1 MSYSEVCPQPVR
13 RAVMKQGWYDLA
25 YIHFRYSVDE
35 VARILPDGLEVDVCD
50 GSAWVGLIP
59 FSMRGIGVP
68 GLPGVPYLG
77 SFAEINVRTY
87 VRRNGVPG
95 VWFCSLDI
103 NRLLP
108 TIVART
114 TYTLP
119 YCFGRASNKRV
130 GDELHTM
137 VERRWPRAGSEASAQ
152 STNGTPDRNRGTKKP
167 HTNIRLKIGEQIVS
181 PSPLEIFL
189 SARWGLYTT
198 TRGGSLRYAPI
209 SHEPWRLQ
217 RAEII
222 SLDDSL
228 IEAAGFAA
236 PTVAVNGEPHVM
248 FSSGLPVRVGL
259 PKRVS

>member
-1 MSYSEVCPQPVR
+1 MSYSEICPNPVR

-25 YIHFRYSVDE
+25 YIHYRYSVEE
-35 VARILPDGLEVDVCD
+35 VASILPKGLEVDVCD

-68 GLPGVPYLG
+68 GLPAVPYLG
-77 SFAEINVRTY
+77 SFPEVNVRTY

-108 TIVART
+108 TVVART

-130 GDELHTM
+130 GDELITT
-137 VERRWPRAGSEASAQ
+137 VERRWPRGEA
-152 STNGTPDRNRGTKKP
+152 
-167 HTNIRLKIGEQIVS
+167 HTSIRLKIGEHIVA

-198 TRGGSLRYAPI
+198 TRGGNLRYAPI
-209 SHEPWRLQ
+209 SHAPWQLQ

-222 SLDDSL
+222 SIEDSL
-228 IEAAGFAA
+228 VTAAGFLA
-236 PTVAVNGEPHVM
+236 PMVAKNGEPNVM
-248 FSSGLPVRVGL
+248 FSSGVPVRVGL
-259 PKRVS
+259 PRRA

>member
-25 YIHFRYSVDE
+25 YIHFRYSVEE
-35 VARILPDGLEVDVCD
+35 VAKVLPAGLEVDVCD

-68 GLPGVPYLG
+68 GLPAVPYLG

-87 VRRNGVPG
+87 VRHNGVPG

-130 GDELHTM
+130 GDELHTR
-137 VERRWPRAGSEASAQ
+137 VERRWPRG
-152 STNGTPDRNRGTKKP
+152 DRAAN
-167 HTNIRLKIGEQIVS
+167 TNIRLKIGEQIVA

-209 SHEPWRLQ
+209 SHEPWKLH
-217 RAEII
+217 RAELV

-228 IEAAGFAA
+228 IEAAGFAK
-236 PTVAVNGEPHVM
+236 PTIANNGEPQVM
-248 FSSGLPVRVGL
+248 FSPGLPVRVGL
-259 PKRVS
+259 PRRV

>member
-1 MSYSEVCPQPVR
+1 MSGSEICPQPVR

-25 YIHFRYSVDE
+25 YIHFRYSVEE
-35 VARILPDGLEVDVCD
+35 VAQILPDGLEVDVCD

-68 GLPGVPYLG
+68 GLPAVPYLG
-77 SFAEINVRTY
+77 TFPEVNVRTY
-87 VRRNGVPG
+87 VRRNGVRG

-130 GDELHTM
+130 GDELMTT
-137 VERRWPRAGSEASAQ
+137 VERRWPRGEAH
-152 STNGTPDRNRGTKKP
+152 TK
-167 HTNIRLKIGEQIVS
+167 IRLKIGEHIVA
-181 PSPLEIFL
+181 PSPLEVFL

-198 TRGGSLRYAPI
+198 TRRGNLRYAPI

-228 IEAAGFAA
+228 IDAAGFAA
-236 PTVAVNGEPHVM
+236 PNVAVNGEPHVM
-248 FSSGLPVRVGL
+248 FSGGVPVRVGL
-259 PKRVS
+259 PRRA

>member
-1 MSYSEVCPQPVR
+1 
-13 RAVMKQGWYDLA
+13 
-25 YIHFRYSVDE
+25 
-35 VARILPDGLEVDVCD
+35 
-50 GSAWVGLIP
+50 
-59 FSMRGIGVP
+59 MRGIGVP

-130 GDELHTM
+130 GDELLTM
-137 VERRWPRAGSEASAQ
+137 VKRRWPRG
-152 STNGTPDRNRGTKKP
+152 DRVAN
-167 HTNIRLKIGEQIVS
+167 TNIRLKIGEQIVA

-228 IEAAGFAA
+228 IEAAGFAT
-236 PTVAVNGEPHVM
+236 PTVAANGEPHVM

>member
-25 YIHFRYSVDE
+25 YIHFRYSVEE

-68 GLPGVPYLG
+68 GLPAVPYFG

-119 YCFGRASNKRV
+119 YCFGRASNRRV
-130 GDELHTM
+130 GEELHTM
-137 VERRWPRAGSEASAQ
+137 VERRWPREGGSASDASA
-152 STNGTPDRNRGTKKP
+152 TRAADFNRRAKAP
-167 HTNIRLKIGEQIVS
+167 HTNIRLRIGEPIVA

-209 SHEPWRLQ
+209 SHDPWRLQ
-217 RAEII
+217 RAEIVA
-222 SLDDSL
+222 LDDSL
-228 IEAAGFAA
+228 IEAAGFVA
-236 PTVAVNGEPHVM
+236 PNSKVNGEPHVM
-248 FSSGLPVRVGL
+248 YSLGVPVRVGL
-259 PKRVS
+259 PKRVG

>member
-1 MSYSEVCPQPVR
+1 MSYSEICPSPVR
-13 RAVMKQGWYDLA
+13 RAIMKQGWYDLA
-25 YIHFRYSVDE
+25 YIHYRYSVEE
-35 VARILPDGLEVDVCD
+35 VASILPAGLEVDVCD

-68 GLPGVPYLG
+68 GLPAVPYLG
-77 SFAEINVRTY
+77 SFPEVNVRTY

-108 TIVART
+108 TVVART

-130 GDELHTM
+130 GDELITT
-137 VERRWPRAGSEASAQ
+137 VERRWPRSVDAAS
-152 STNGTPDRNRGTKKP
+152 TR
-167 HTNIRLKIGEQIVS
+167 IRLKIGDRISV
-181 PSPLEIFL
+181 PSPLEVFL

-209 SHEPWRLQ
+209 SHAPWQLQ
-217 RAEII
+217 RAEIV

-228 IEAAGFAA
+228 ITAAGFLA
-236 PTVAVNGEPHVM
+236 PSLAKNGEPNVM

-259 PKRVS
+259 PKRV

>member
-1 MSYSEVCPQPVR
+1 MSSQDCPQPVR

-25 YIHFRYSVDE
+25 YIHYRYKVEE
-35 VARILPDGLEVDVCD
+35 VARILPPGLEVDVCD

-68 GLPGVPYLG
+68 VLPAVPYLG
-77 SFAEINVRTY
+77 SFPEVNVRTY

-103 NRLLP
+103 NRLVP

-119 YCFGRASNKRV
+119 YCFGKASNKRV
-130 GDELHTM
+130 GDELHTS
-137 VERRWPRAGSEASAQ
+137 VVRKWPRGSAE
-152 STNGTPDRNRGTKKP
+152 TK
-167 HTNIRLKIGEQIVS
+167 IQLKILEPIVE

-198 TRGGSLRYAPI
+198 TRGGALRYAPI
-209 SHEPWRLQ
+209 SHERWPLQ
-217 RAEII
+217 RAKII

-228 IEAAGFAA
+228 VQAAGFDS
-236 PTVAVNGEPHVM
+236 PRTDTNGEPNVM
-248 FSSGLPVRVGL
+248 FSSGVLVRVGL
-259 PKRVS
+259 PKRV

>member
-1 MSYSEVCPQPVR
+1 MSYSEICPQPVR

-25 YIHFRYSVDE
+25 YIHFRYSVEE

-68 GLPGVPYLG
+68 GLPAVPYLG
-77 SFAEINVRTY
+77 TFPEVNVRTY

-130 GDELHTM
+130 GDELITT
-137 VERRWPRAGSEASAQ
+137 VERRWPRGEAH
-152 STNGTPDRNRGTKKP
+152 TK
-167 HTNIRLKIGEQIVS
+167 IRLIIGEPIVA
-181 PSPLEIFL
+181 PSPLEVFL

-198 TRGGSLRYAPI
+198 TRRRNLRYAPI

-236 PTVAVNGEPHVM
+236 PNVAVNGEPHVM
-248 FSSGLPVRVGL
+248 FSGGVPVRVGL
-259 PKRVS
+259 PRRA

>member
-1 MSYSEVCPQPVR
+1 MTYSEVCPQPVR

-25 YIHFRYSVDE
+25 YIHFRYSVEE

-68 GLPGVPYLG
+68 GLPAVPYFG

-119 YCFGRASNKRV
+119 YCFGRASNRRV

-137 VERRWPRAGSEASAQ
+137 VERRWPRG
-152 STNGTPDRNRGTKKP
+152 DRAAN
-167 HTNIRLKIGEQIVS
+167 TNIRLRIGEPIVA
-181 PSPLEIFL
+181 PSSLEIFL

-217 RAEII
+217 RAEIVA
-222 SLDDSL
+222 LDDSL
-228 IEAAGFAA
+228 IEAAGFVA
-236 PTVAVNGEPHVM
+236 PNSKVNGEPHVM
-248 FSSGLPVRVGL
+248 YSPGVPVRVGL
-259 PKRVS
+259 PKRVG

>member
-1 MSYSEVCPQPVR
+1 MSEIVLLANFVASAVMTGVIWFVQWVHYPLLATVPVD
-13 RAVMKQGWYDLA
+13 RAVETAVEHQRRTGQVLA
-25 YIHFRYSVDE
+25 FPMATEGVTTLWLL
-35 VARILPDGLEVDVCD
+35 RILPDGLEVDVCD

-68 GLPGVPYLG
+68 GLPAVPYFG

-119 YCFGRASNKRV
+119 YCFGRASNRRV
-130 GDELHTM
+130 GEELHTM
-137 VERRWPRAGSEASAQ
+137 VERRWPRGDRSA
-152 STNGTPDRNRGTKKP
+152 N
-167 HTNIRLKIGEQIVS
+167 TNIHLRIGEPIVA

-198 TRGGSLRYAPI
+198 TAYFLAIFQTP
-209 SHEPWRLQ
+209 HEKTPRQKIDCAKLHF
-217 RAEII
+217 RRTA
-222 SLDDSL
+222 
-228 IEAAGFAA
+228 
-236 PTVAVNGEPHVM
+236 TT
-248 FSSGLPVRVGL
+248 RV
-259 PKRVS
+259 VH

>member
-1 MSYSEVCPQPVR
+1 MSYSEVCPNPVR

-25 YIHFRYSVDE
+25 YIHFRYSVEE

-68 GLPGVPYLG
+68 GMPAVPYLG
-77 SFAEINVRTY
+77 SFPEVNVRTY

-119 YCFGRASNKRV
+119 YCFGKASNKRV

-137 VERRWPRAGSEASAQ
+137 VERRWPRGSAS
-152 STNGTPDRNRGTKKP
+152 TK
-167 HTNIRLKIGEQIVS
+167 IQLKILEPIIE
-181 PSPLEIFL
+181 PSPLEVFL

-222 SLDDSL
+222 ELNDSL

-236 PTVAVNGEPHVM
+236 PTVATNGEPNVM
-248 FSSGLPVRVGL
+248 FSSGVSVRVGL

>member
-1 MSYSEVCPQPVR
+1 MSSQDCPQPVR

-25 YIHFRYSVDE
+25 YIHYRYKVEE
-35 VARILPDGLEVDVCD
+35 VARILPPGLEVDVCD

-77 SFAEINVRTY
+77 SFPEVNVRTY
-87 VRRNGVPG
+87 VRRNGIPG

-119 YCFGRASNKRV
+119 YCFGKATHRKV
-130 GDELHTM
+130 DDELHTS
-137 VERRWPRAGSEASAQ
+137 VVRRWPRGSAE
-152 STNGTPDRNRGTKKP
+152 TKIHLTILEP
-167 HTNIRLKIGEQIVS
+167 IVE

-198 TRGGSLRYAPI
+198 TRGGALRYAPI
-209 SHEPWRLQ
+209 SHERWPLQ
-217 RAEII
+217 RAKII

-228 IEAAGFAA
+228 VQAAGFDSPRAEI
-236 PTVAVNGEPHVM
+236 NGEPNVM
-248 FSSGLPVRVGL
+248 FSRGVQVRVGL
-259 PKRVS
+259 PRRA

>member
-1 MSYSEVCPQPVR
+1 MSYSEVCTQPVR

-25 YIHFRYSVDE
+25 YIHFRYSVEE
-35 VARILPDGLEVDVCD
+35 VAKVLPAGLEVDVCD

-68 GLPGVPYLG
+68 GLPAVPYLG

-87 VRRNGVPG
+87 VRHNGVPG

-137 VERRWPRAGSEASAQ
+137 VERRWPRTAQ
-152 STNGTPDRNRGTKKP
+152 VAKP
-167 HTNIRLKIGEQIVS
+167 HTKIALKIGERIVA

-209 SHEPWRLQ
+209 SHEPWKLH
-217 RAEII
+217 RAELV

-228 IEAAGFAA
+228 IEAAGFAL
-236 PTVAVNGEPHVM
+236 PTLANNGEPQVM
-248 FSSGLPVRVGL
+248 FSPGLPVRVGL
-259 PKRVS
+259 PRRV

>member
-1 MSYSEVCPQPVR
+1 
-13 RAVMKQGWYDLA
+13 MKQGWYDLA
-25 YIHFRYSVDE
+25 YIHYRYKVEE
-35 VARILPDGLEVDVCD
+35 VARILPPCLEVDVCD

-77 SFAEINVRTY
+77 SFPEVNVRTY

-119 YCFGRASNKRV
+119 YCFGKATHRKV
-130 GDELHTM
+130 DDELHTS
-137 VERRWPRAGSEASAQ
+137 VVRRWPRGSAE
-152 STNGTPDRNRGTKKP
+152 TKI
-167 HTNIRLKIGEQIVS
+167 HLKILEPIVE

-198 TRGGSLRYAPI
+198 TRGGALRYAPI
-209 SHEPWRLQ
+209 SHERWPLQ
-217 RAEII
+217 RAKII

-228 IEAAGFAA
+228 VQAAGFDSPRAEL
-236 PTVAVNGEPHVM
+236 NGEPNVM
-248 FSSGLPVRVGL
+248 FSRGVKVRVGL
-259 PKRVS
+259 PKRV

>member
-1 MSYSEVCPQPVR
+1 MSSQDCPQPVR

-25 YIHFRYSVDE
+25 YIHYRYKVEE
-35 VARILPDGLEVDVCD
+35 VARILPPGLEVDVCD

-77 SFAEINVRTY
+77 SFPEVNVRTY
-87 VRRNGVPG
+87 VRRNGIPG

-119 YCFGRASNKRV
+119 YCFGKATHRKV
-130 GDELHTM
+130 DDELHTS
-137 VERRWPRAGSEASAQ
+137 VVRRWPRGSAE
-152 STNGTPDRNRGTKKP
+152 TKI
-167 HTNIRLKIGEQIVS
+167 HLKILEPIVE

-198 TRGGSLRYAPI
+198 TRGGALRYAPI
-209 SHEPWRLQ
+209 SHERWPLQ
-217 RAEII
+217 RAKII

-228 IEAAGFAA
+228 VQAAGFDSPRAEI
-236 PTVAVNGEPHVM
+236 NGEPNVM
-248 FSSGLPVRVGL
+248 FSRGVQVRVGL
-259 PKRVS
+259 PKRV

>member
-35 VARILPDGLEVDVCD
+35 VAKVLPAGLEVDVCD

-68 GLPGVPYLG
+68 GLPAVPYLG

-87 VRRNGVPG
+87 VRHNGVPG

-130 GDELHTM
+130 GDELHTT
-137 VERRWPRAGSEASAQ
+137 VERRWPRSAQ
-152 STNGTPDRNRGTKKP
+152 ASKP
-167 HTNIRLKIGEQIVS
+167 HTKIHLKIGEHITA
-181 PSPLEIFL
+181 PSDLEVFL

-198 TRGGSLRYAPI
+198 THRGSLRYAPI
-209 SHEPWRLQ
+209 SHEPWKLH
-217 RAEII
+217 RAELV

-228 IEAAGFAA
+228 IAAAGFAA
-236 PTVAVNGEPHVM
+236 PTPAANGEAQVM
-248 FSSGLPVRVGL
+248 FSPGLPVRVGL
-259 PKRVS
+259 PRRV

>member
-25 YIHFRYSVDE
+25 YIHFRYSVEE

-68 GLPGVPYLG
+68 GLPAVPYFG

-119 YCFGRASNKRV
+119 YCFGRASNRRV
-130 GDELHTM
+130 GDELYTM
-137 VERRWPRAGSEASAQ
+137 VERRWPRG
-152 STNGTPDRNRGTKKP
+152 DRAAN
-167 HTNIRLKIGEQIVS
+167 TNIRLRIGEPIVA
-181 PSPLEIFL
+181 PSSLEIFL

-217 RAEII
+217 RAEIVA
-222 SLDDSL
+222 LDDSL
-228 IEAAGFAA
+228 IEAAGFVA
-236 PTVAVNGEPHVM
+236 PNSKVNGEPHVM
-248 FSSGLPVRVGL
+248 YSPGVPVRVGL
-259 PKRVS
+259 PKRVG

>member
-1 MSYSEVCPQPVR
+1 MMSSQDCPQPVQ

-25 YIHFRYSVDE
+25 YIHYRYKVEE
-35 VARILPDGLEVDVCD
+35 VARILPPGLEVDVCD

-68 GLPGVPYLG
+68 GLPAVPYLG
-77 SFAEINVRTY
+77 SFPEVNVRTY
-87 VRRNGVPG
+87 VRRNGIPG

-119 YCFGRASNKRV
+119 YCFGKASNKRV
-130 GDELHTM
+130 GDELHTS
-137 VERRWPRAGSEASAQ
+137 VVRRWPRGRAE
-152 STNGTPDRNRGTKKP
+152 TK
-167 HTNIRLKIGEQIVS
+167 IQLKILEPIAE
-181 PSPLEIFL
+181 PSSLEVFL

-209 SHEPWRLQ
+209 SHDRWPLQ
-217 RAEII
+217 RAKII
-222 SLDDSL
+222 SLEDSL
-228 IEAAGFAA
+228 VVAAGFES
-236 PTVAVNGEPHVM
+236 PRTEINGEPHVM
-248 FSSGLPVRVGL
+248 FSRGVKVRVGL
-259 PKRVS
+259 PRRA

>member
-1 MSYSEVCPQPVR
+1 MSYSEVCPNPVR

-25 YIHFRYSVDE
+25 YIHFRYSVEE

-68 GLPGVPYLG
+68 GMPAVPYLG
-77 SFAEINVRTY
+77 SFPEVNVRTY

-108 TIVART
+108 TTVART

-119 YCFGRASNKRV
+119 YCFGKASNKRV

-137 VERRWPRAGSEASAQ
+137 VERRWPRGSAS
-152 STNGTPDRNRGTKKP
+152 TK
-167 HTNIRLKIGEQIVS
+167 IQLKILEPIIE
-181 PSPLEIFL
+181 PSPLEVFL

-222 SLDDSL
+222 ELNDSL

-236 PTVAVNGEPHVM
+236 PTVATNGEPNVM
-248 FSSGLPVRVGL
+248 FSSGVSVRVGL

>member
-1 MSYSEVCPQPVR
+1 MSSQDCPQPVR

-25 YIHFRYSVDE
+25 YIHYRYKVEE
-35 VARILPDGLEVDVCD
+35 VARILPPGLEVDVCD

-77 SFAEINVRTY
+77 SFPEVNVRTY
-87 VRRNGVPG
+87 VRRNGIPG

-119 YCFGRASNKRV
+119 YCFGKASNKRV
-130 GDELHTM
+130 GDELHTS
-137 VERRWPRAGSEASAQ
+137 VVRRWPRGIAE
-152 STNGTPDRNRGTKKP
+152 TKI
-167 HTNIRLKIGEQIVS
+167 HLKILEPIVE

-198 TRGGSLRYAPI
+198 TRGGALRYAPI
-209 SHEPWRLQ
+209 SHERWPLQ
-217 RAEII
+217 RAKII

-228 IEAAGFAA
+228 VQAAGFDS
-236 PTVAVNGEPHVM
+236 PRTEINGEPNVM
-248 FSSGLPVRVGL
+248 FSRGVQVRVGL
-259 PKRVS
+259 PRRA

>member
-1 MSYSEVCPQPVR
+1 MSYSEICPQPVR
-13 RAVMKQGWYDLA
+13 RAIMKQGWYDLA
-25 YIHFRYSVDE
+25 YIHYRYSVEE
-35 VARILPDGLEVDVCD
+35 VASILPPGLEVDVCD

-68 GLPGVPYLG
+68 GLPAVPYLG
-77 SFAEINVRTY
+77 SFPEINVRTY
-87 VRRNGVPG
+87 VRRNGIPG

-108 TIVART
+108 VLVART

-119 YCFGRASNKRV
+119 YCFGKASNKRV
-130 GDELHTM
+130 GDELHTS
-137 VERRWPRAGSEASAQ
+137 VVRRWPRGSAS
-152 STNGTPDRNRGTKKP
+152 TK
-167 HTNIRLKIGEQIVS
+167 IQLKILEPIIE

-198 TRGGSLRYAPI
+198 TRSGNLRYAPI
-209 SHEPWRLQ
+209 SHPKWKLQ

-228 IEAAGFAA
+228 IQAAGFAVPRA
-236 PTVAVNGEPHVM
+236 QINGEPHVM
-248 FSSGLPVRVGL
+248 FSSGVPVRVGL
-259 PKRVS
+259 PKRV

>member
-1 MSYSEVCPQPVR
+1 VR

-25 YIHFRYSVDE
+25 YIHFRYSVEE
-35 VARILPDGLEVDVCD
+35 VAKVLPAGLEVDVCD

-68 GLPGVPYLG
+68 GLPAVPYLG

-87 VRRNGVPG
+87 VRHNGVPG

-119 YCFGRASNKRV
+119 YCFGRASNKRL
-130 GDELHTM
+130 GDELHTK
-137 VERRWPRAGSEASAQ
+137 VERRWPRG
-152 STNGTPDRNRGTKKP
+152 DRAAN
-167 HTNIRLKIGEQIVS
+167 TNIRLKIGEQIVA

-209 SHEPWRLQ
+209 SHEPWKLH
-217 RAEII
+217 RAELV

-228 IEAAGFAA
+228 IEAAGFAK
-236 PTVAVNGEPHVM
+236 PTIANNGEPQVM
-248 FSSGLPVRVGL
+248 FSPGLPVRVGL
-259 PKRVS
+259 PRRV